1 MYNVR
6 TNMPVVTVRVD
17 EKLKREMERLTHI
30 NWSEVIRTTVEHKIK
45 AESERNL
52 AEAVLLN
59 ERLRKKA
66 PEGWDSTRVIKL
78 WRQKR

>member
-1 MYNVR
+1 MVS
-6 TNMPVVTVRVD
+6 VRVD
-17 EKLKREMERLTHI
+17 EKLKQEMEKLKSI
-30 NWSEVIRTTVEHKIK
+30 NWSEVIRDTVEHKIK
-45 AESERNL
+45 EEGGRNL

>member
-1 MYNVR
+1 
-6 TNMPVVTVRVD
+6 MPVVTVRVD
-17 EKLKREMERLTHI
+17 DKLKRETERLTHI
-30 NWSEVIRTTVEHKIK
+30 NWSEVIRTVMEQKIE
-45 AESERNL
+45 AEGERNL

-66 PEGWDSTRVIKL
+66 PEGWDSTRVIKG

>member
-1 MYNVR
+1 
-6 TNMPVVTVRVD
+6 MPVVTVRVD
-17 EKLKREMERLTHI
+17 EKLKREMERLTYI
-30 NWSEVIRTTVEHKIK
+30 NWSEVIRTAMEQRIK
-45 AESERNL
+45 AEGERNL

-66 PEGWDSTRVIKL
+66 PEGWDSTRVIKR